1 MIARYD
7 QASRAPGYAPAIRWR
22 REVTRMSVR
31 LGMFTMPF
39 HHPDRD
45 YATILEEDR
54 EAVVLA
60 DRLGF
65 SEAFVGEHFSS
76 WSERITSPLIFLA
89 SVIDRTRQ
97 IRFGTGVINLPQLH
111 PATVAAHA
119 AMFDHL
125 CRGRFIM
132 GIGPGGLVSDL
143 EMFDVGQAE
152 LRPQMVIES
161 IDTVLALW
169 GQDPPYRI
177 DGTFWRIA
185 LEKSIWPEFK
195 VGYIPRPYQQ
205 PHPPIALS
213 ILTPSSNSARTAGER
228 GWIPISGQFFH
239 RRYLRGHW
247 ERYAE
252 GSEQVGRRPDPDVWR
267 VSRSILVTGTDTE
280 AEDYLADP
288 GNGLSF
294 YYRFFHHSFSHG
306 RKALFMLKPDLDMPD
321 EAVTTD
327 MIKRCLV
334 IAGNPRR
341 VLDQLVALR
350 DEVGHFG
357 TLLMGGHD
365 WDQPKL
371 WRRSMELLA
380 TEVMPKFAAHAR
392 ATRPR

>member
-1 MIARYD
+1 MT
-7 QASRAPGYAPAIRWR
+7 
-22 REVTRMSVR
+22 VK
-31 LGMFTMPF
+31 LGLFTMPF
-39 HHPDRD
+39 HHPARD
-45 YATILEEDR
+45 YATILEEDQ
-54 EAVVLA
+54 EAIVLA

-89 SVIDRTRQ
+89 TVINRTQQ
-97 IRFGTGVINLPQLH
+97 IRLGTGVINLPQLH

-119 AMFDHL
+119 AMFDQL

-152 LRPQMVIES
+152 LRPQMVIEA

-169 GQDPPYRI
+169 AQDPPYRI
-177 DGTFWRIA
+177 DGRFWKIA

-213 ILTPSSNSARTAGER
+213 ILTPNSASAVTAGAR

-239 RRYLRGHW
+239 RRYLAGHW
-247 ERYAE
+247 ERYAT
-252 GSEQVGRRPDPDVWR
+252 GCEQVGRRPDPDIWR
-267 VSRSILVTGTDTE
+267 VCRSILVTE
-280 AEDYLADP
+280 SEAAAEDYLADP
-288 GNGLSF
+288 ENGLSF
-294 YYRFFHHSFSHG
+294 YYRFFHHSFSQG
-306 RKALFMLKPDLDMPD
+306 RRALFMLKPDLEMPD
-321 EAVTTD
+321 EAVTMD
-327 MIKRCLV
+327 IIKRTLV
-334 IAGNPRR
+334 IAGPPRR

-380 TEVMPKFAAHAR
+380 TAVMPEFAAHAA

>member
-1 MIARYD
+1 M
-7 QASRAPGYAPAIRWR
+7 P
-22 REVTRMSVR
+22 VR

-45 YATILEEDR
+45 YTAILEEDQ
-54 EAVVLA
+54 EAIVLA

-89 SVIDRTRQ
+89 TLVSRTTR

-132 GIGPGGLVSDL
+132 GIGPGGLASDL

-152 LRPQMVIES
+152 LRPQMVLES
-161 IDTVLALW
+161 IDTILKLW
-169 GQDPPYRI
+169 AQDPPYEI
-177 DGTFWRIA
+177 DGRFWKIS
-185 LEKSIWPEFK
+185 LTNNIWPAYK
-195 VGYIPRPYQQ
+195 VGYVPRPYQQ
-205 PHPPIALS
+205 PHPPIAIS
-213 ILTPSSNSARTAGER
+213 ILTPNSNSAKTAGAR
-228 GWIPISGQFFH
+228 GWIPVSGQFFH

-247 ERYAE
+247 DKYVE
-252 GSEQVGRRPDPDVWR
+252 GCESVGRRPDPDVWR
-267 VSRSILVTGTDTE
+267 VSRSILVTETDVE

-288 GNGLSF
+288 DNGLSF
-294 YYRFFHHSFSHG
+294 YYDFFKYSFGHA
-306 RKALFMLKPDLDMPD
+306 RKALYMLKSDLEIPD
-321 EAVTTD
+321 EDVTTD
-327 MIKRCLV
+327 SVKRGLI
-334 IAGNPRR
+334 IAGSPRR

-350 DEVGHFG
+350 EETGPFG

-365 WDQPKL
+365 WDDAAL
-371 WRRSMELLA
+371 WRRSMTLLA
-380 TEVMPKFAAHAR
+380 RDVMPAFSRHAE
-392 ATRPR
+392 ATAPR

>member
-1 MIARYD
+1 
-7 QASRAPGYAPAIRWR
+7 
-22 REVTRMSVR
+22 MSVK

-54 EAVVLA
+54 EAIILA
-60 DRLGF
+60 DALGF
-65 SEAFVGEHFSS
+65 SEAYVGEHFSS

-119 AMFDHL
+119 AMFDQL

-132 GIGPGGLVSDL
+132 GIGPGGLVSDMEL
-143 EMFDVGQAE
+143 FAVGRPE
-152 LRPQMVIES
+152 LRPQMVLES
-161 IDTVLALW
+161 IDMVLKLW
-169 GQDPPYRI
+169 AQDPPYAIEGR
-177 DGTFWRIA
+177 FWTIS
-185 LEKSIWPEFK
+185 LKDNIWPEFR
-195 VGYIPRPYQQ
+195 VGWVPRPYQQ

-213 ILTPSSNSARTAGER
+213 LVTPNSSSARTAGER
-228 GWIPISGQFFH
+228 GWIPVSGNFFH

-252 GSEQVGRRPDPDVWR
+252 GCEAAGRRPDPSIWR
-267 VSRSILVTGTDTE
+267 VARCILVTATDAE

-288 GNGLSF
+288 TNGLSY
-294 YYRFFHHSFSHG
+294 YYRFFRHSFAEG

-321 EAVTTD
+321 EALTVD
-327 MIKRCLV
+327 AIKRSQV
-334 IAGNPRR
+334 IAGSPQR

-350 DEVGHFG
+350 EEIGHFG
-357 TLLMGGHD
+357 TLLMAGHD
-365 WDQPKL
+365 WDRPQM

-380 TEVMPKFAAHAR
+380 KEVLPRFARHAA
-392 ATRPR
+392 ATLPR